1 MRVFRPVFGALLA
14 VLGLGITAC
23 DPSTGLAFPSA
34 NYHYNMAN
42 VTYRIADEMMLQ
54 TKDTLPKDVPLVVTT
69 IADVNQLETTTPLG
83 RALSEQLGSR
93 FVQKGYKVSDLRFR
107 NAINVKQDG
116 RDATAAGEY
125 ILSRDTSV
133 LKGEQEVGA
142 TLTGTYAVANNQVLV
157 NLRLIAAGNSRV
169 LAARDFRLPMTEDTR
184 ALLGEASFYKPSPY
198 ARDWNF

>member
-23 DPSTGLAFPSA
+23 DPSTGLAFPDA

-42 VTYRIADEMMLQ
+42 VTYRMADEMMLQ

-69 IADVNQLETTTPLG
+69 IADVNQLETSTPLG
-83 RALSEQLGSR
+83 RALAEQLGSR

-107 NAINVKQDG
+107 NAINVKQDS
-116 RDATAAGEY
+116 RDNTAAGEY
-125 ILSRDTSV
+125 VLSRDTSV

-169 LAARDFRLPMTEDTR
+169 LAARDFRLPMTQDTR
-184 ALLGEASFYKPSPY
+184 ALLGETSFYKPGPY